1 MGLKGIKVTTNIEH
15 VLYIRPYTPNHWQVR
30 VSGNTILHVMLTKY
44 HTTFT
49 CNANLFPFPCRE
61 VQKAVN
67 KVRTLYSRW
76 QELLNDP
83 LKAGRDE
90 YNWTTNELK
99 NNIRSIEW
107 DLEDLDE
114 TIGIVEANPRKFNMD
129 MSELSKRKLFV
140 RQTRDDINSIK
151 EHLNSP
157 QAVTRV
163 ENSTRQVRTSL

>member
-1 MGLKGIKVTTNIEH
+1 MCND
-15 VLYIRPYTPNHWQVR
+15 
-30 VSGNTILHVMLTKY
+30 ML
-44 HTTFT
+44 
-49 CNANLFPFPCRE
+49 CSSRE

-67 KVRTLYSRW
+67 KVRTLYARW

-83 LKAGRDE
+83 RKAGGDE
-90 YNWTTNELK
+90 FNWTTNELK

-140 RQTRDDINSIK
+140 KQTRDDINSIK

-157 QAVTRV
+157 QAITRV
-163 ENSTRQVRTSL
+163 ENSTRQVCAVPTAVVAL